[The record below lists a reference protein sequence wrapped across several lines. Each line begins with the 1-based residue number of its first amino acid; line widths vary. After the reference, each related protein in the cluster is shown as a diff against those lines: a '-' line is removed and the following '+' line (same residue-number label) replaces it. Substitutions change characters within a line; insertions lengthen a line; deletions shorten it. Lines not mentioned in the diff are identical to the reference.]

1 MLIPSTL
8 DLFVGALLVAVLAA
22 SDWYLW
28 GLNLLSNPRQPRH
41 PQPLSGLELVNLGL
55 GRLVAANRA
64 VLPKAALE
72 TGRASGAPLATNPDD
87 GFKRVA

>member
-41 PQPLSGLELVNLGL
+41 PQPLSGLELVDLGL

-64 VLPKAALE
+64 VLPKAAFE
-72 TGRASGAPLATNPDD
+72 TGRASGALATNPDD